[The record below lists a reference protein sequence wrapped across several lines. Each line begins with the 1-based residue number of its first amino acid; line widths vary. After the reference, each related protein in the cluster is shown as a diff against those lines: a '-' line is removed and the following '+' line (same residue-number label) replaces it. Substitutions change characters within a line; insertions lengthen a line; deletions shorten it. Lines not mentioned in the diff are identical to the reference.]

1 MHKFLSDYA
10 KHNIMRKKVLILSV
24 TSLLFFG
31 LLNGC
36 GQADKSVSTDSRSV
50 SSESSSSESLDS
62 SSESRS
68 TSEDTV
74 SSSEDKN
81 MENSSSALEN
91 DNAMET
97 PDSSDKVDSSTQT
110 PTDTPE
116 EKNITGYVL
125 SVDGN
130 KMYLDTD
137 NTGARTYIGEGED
150 RAVLFDVSDATLDI
164 PDFVSGHLRTAISV
178 DVTYYVKDGKNI
190 ATKISSDG
198 IEIEPEFFAENG

>member
-24 TSLLFFG
+24 TSLLFFN

-62 SSESRS
+62 STES
-68 TSEDTV
+68 
-74 SSSEDKN
+74 
-81 MENSSSALEN
+81 SSSALEN
-91 DNAMET
+91 DNTMET

-116 EKNITGYVL
+116 EKNIAGYVL

-130 KMYLDTD
+130 KMYLDID
-137 NTGARTYIGEGED
+137 NPGARTYIGEGED

-164 PDFVSGHLRTAISV
+164 PDFVSDHLRTAIIV

-198 IEIEPEFFAENG
+198 IEIEPEFFSENG